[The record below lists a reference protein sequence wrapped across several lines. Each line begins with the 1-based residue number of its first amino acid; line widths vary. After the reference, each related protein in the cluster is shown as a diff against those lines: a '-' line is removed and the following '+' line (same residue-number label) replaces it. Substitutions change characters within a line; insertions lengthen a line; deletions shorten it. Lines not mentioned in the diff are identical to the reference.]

1 MRDTNKGF
9 MAVKVKKDT
18 YDILKAMAIENKCTL
33 AALIH
38 EAVSKLKPDDAG
50 NIYNKVSRI
59 EQSLKD
65 LHSDFE
71 QLQGWLSDFDV
82 KESNGNIIALIPPHH
97 RGHLPYMNDKDIKN
111 LQKANDAY
119 SKMHAQ
125 DEADR
130 DAAIARGEDVVER
143 RPRQREGKK
152 LSIALPPDKTPDK
165 Q

>member
-50 NIYNKVSRI
+50 NIYNKISSIEQYLKLLHGDYTLLSDRVSRI
-59 EQSLKD
+59 NVSP
-65 LHSDFE
+65 
-71 QLQGWLSDFDV
+71 
-82 KESNGNIIALIPPHH
+82 IPGAFASVIPTQE
-97 RGHLPYMNDKDIKN
+97 RTHLYLDDKDIK
-111 LQKANDAY
+111 KRDKEAEARH
-119 SKMHAQ
+119 KMHVQ

-130 DAAIARGEDVVER
+130 NAAIAAGEDVVER
-143 RPRQREGKK
+143 PRRRPGQ
-152 LSIALPPDKTPDK
+152 IAHVIDQMINPSGMKIE
-165 Q
+165 